1 MSEGWC
7 SRWWQGRLD
16 VGSGSI
22 NVHEAMLWFKVT
34 GLSWNTYIVIK
45 ATHWTMSNF
54 RQVSRVCTDV
64 TKEPHPAWPA
74 WKSAIR
80 IKYLKVAVWRRC
92 FLPFS
97 GWTTFFYW
105 LPFIFISA
113 IQPQIEFNFP
123 PSLMVREMILIQ
135 LTLLNRRQTLFS
147 NQKSHCI
154 ASNI

>member
-1 MSEGWC
+1 MHKKQC
-7 SRWWQGRLD
+7 FDSRSLAWAE
-16 VGSGSI
+16 S
-22 NVHEAMLWFKVT
+22 
-34 GLSWNTYIVIK
+34 TYIVIK

-54 RQVSRVCTDV
+54 RQVSRVCADV

-80 IKYLKVAVWRRC
+80 IKYLKVAVWRSC
-92 FLPFS
+92 FFLPFS
-97 GWTTFFYW
+97 GWTSFFYW
-105 LPFIFISA
+105 LPFIFIST
-113 IQPQIEFNFP
+113 IQPQIEFHFP

-154 ASNI
+154 ASNIRKDKAENFP